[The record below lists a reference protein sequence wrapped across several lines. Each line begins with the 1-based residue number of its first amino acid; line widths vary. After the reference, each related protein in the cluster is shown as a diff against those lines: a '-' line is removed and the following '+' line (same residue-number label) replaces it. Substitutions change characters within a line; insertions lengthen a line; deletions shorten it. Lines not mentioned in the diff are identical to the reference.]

1 MHEICNKN
9 LILQFKYQIMKRILV
24 LCGILLLIMGTQ
36 VKAQRDK
43 EFQIRGGFGFSLYDT
58 DFTLDDGSTKTE
70 NDDGA
75 LSIQL
80 PLEFRYELSERWNVG
95 LDMKFGSYLY
105 EPDSAE
111 GRSNRFFVF
120 GIAGEYTIVNKDN
133 FRWYTGFGIH
143 TASLVLEETSD
154 DAIIERKEEWT
165 YRGGG
170 IRLNTG
176 VLIYLGDVVGLNF
189 NLGEYEQNGAKQN
202 LSNIDAKLK
211 LAGLDGT
218 IGLVLR
224 IPRKSKS

>member
-1 MHEICNKN
+1 MRRNSILWIIC
-9 LILQFKYQIMKRILV
+9 ILFV
-24 LCGILLLIMGTQ
+24 GSAE
-36 VKAQRDK
+36 AQRDK
-43 EFQIRGGFGFSLYDT
+43 EFQIRGGFGWSIYKT
-58 DFTLDDGSTKTE
+58 DFQWKSGSSE
-70 NDDGA
+70 YEDEDGA
-75 LSIQL
+75 LSIQF
-80 PLEFRYELSERWNVG
+80 PLELRYEVSERWNLG
-95 LDMKFGSYLY
+95 LDMKFGSYVY

-111 GRSNRFFVF
+111 GKSNRFFVF
-120 GIAGEYTIVNKDN
+120 GIAGEFTIVNKEN

-189 NLGEYEQNGAKQN
+189 NLGLDTHNFTLEEYEQNGAKQD
-202 LSNIDAKLK
+202 LSKIDAKLK

-224 IPRKSKS
+224 IPRKSK

>member
-1 MHEICNKN
+1 MKLSI
-9 LILQFKYQIMKRILV
+9 ILWMFCMLFV
-24 LCGILLLIMGTQ
+24 GA
-36 VKAQRDK
+36 VEAQRDK
-43 EFQIRGGFGFSLYDT
+43 EFQIRGGFGWSIYKT
-58 DFTLDDGSTKTE
+58 DFQIKSGAYESEDE
-70 NDDGA
+70 DGA

-80 PLEFRYELSERWNVG
+80 PLEFRYELSEKWNLG
-95 LDMKFGSYLY
+95 LDMKFGSYVY

-120 GIAGEYTIVNKDN
+120 GIAGEYTIVNKEN

-154 DAIIERKEEWT
+154 DAIIDRKEEWT

-189 NLGEYEQNGAKQN
+189 NLGLDTHNFTLEEYELNGEKQD
-202 LSNIDAKLK
+202 LSKIDATLK

-224 IPRKSKS
+224 IPRKSK

>member
-1 MHEICNKN
+1 
-9 LILQFKYQIMKRILV
+9 MKRILV
-24 LCGILLLIMGTQ
+24 LSGILLLIMVTQ

-43 EFQIRGGFGFSLYDT
+43 EIQIRGGFGWSIYKT
-58 DFTLDDGSTKTE
+58 DFQWKSGGTE
-70 NDDGA
+70 YEDEDGA

-80 PLEFRYELSERWNVG
+80 PLEFRYELTERWNLG
-95 LDMKFGSYLY
+95 LDMKFGSYVY

-111 GRSNRFFVF
+111 GKSNRFFVF

-143 TASLVLEETSD
+143 TASLVLEETSE
-154 DAIIERKEEWT
+154 DAVIEKKEEWT

-189 NLGEYEQNGAKQN
+189 NLGLDTHNFTLEEYEKDGAKQD
-202 LSNIDAKLK
+202 LSKIDAKLK
-211 LAGLDGT
+211 LSGLDGT